1 MGSLEIVVPVFTSVG
16 GGRMSRAVKIA
27 RVWMIWCV
35 LIVLAK
41 FMMRYSYG
49 AVVEGPYEGF

>member
-1 MGSLEIVVPVFTSVG
+1 MRRV
-16 GGRMSRAVKIA
+16 VKIV